1 MWVTTEGTTMR
12 KIRIKIGEVELTAE
26 LLDTPTADAIF
37 QSLPISSEARTW
49 GEEVYFL
56 TPVDVPLESD
66 ARDVVKPGELA
77 FWVEGRAIAIG
88 FGRTPIS
95 RSDEIRLV
103 TETNIWAKALSDV
116 RQLGTVSDGD
126 VVTVES
132 VA

>member
-1 MWVTTEGTTMR
+1 MR

-26 LLDTPTADAIF
+26 LLDTPTADAIY

-49 GEEVYFL
+49 GEEVYFPI
-56 TPVDVPLESD
+56 PVEVPLEPD

-77 FWVEGRAIAIG
+77 FWVEGRSIAIG

-95 RSDEIRLV
+95 QGDEVRLV
-103 TETNIWAKALSDV
+103 TETNIWAKALGDV
-116 RQLGTVSDGD
+116 RQLGTVRDGD

-132 VA
+132 IE